1 MMIMIDFWVVV
12 LKGPVEFIRLTVS
25 AQNRPVIDIHL
36 IYPFSRF
43 ASAHPLLD
51 LQATYKLFWEWW
63 SYLMFCLQ
71 ADSFAI
77 CSKFSTSMNSVL
89 CTCTPVRARMIW
101 NSIFAA
107 RTSFLIQSSS
117 LTGGEAIYALYI
129 LYVSTLFT
137 VESGQNLVYT
147 VHSPVRPC
155 TILCTVLSVQNIVFF
170 VHSALPCTALHS
182 LVHSAVYCTVLCTV
196 LNTLLP

>member
-1 MMIMIDFWVVV
+1 MTTLLRGCAGFIWPSMSPQNRSMIDISLYRPLSTLQFSAPGSVAQSHIMEWAGWAFLWMMITPDDLSASHNMS
-12 LKGPVEFIRLTVS
+12 LT
-25 AQNRPVIDIHL
+25 
-36 IYPFSRF
+36 
-43 ASAHPLLD
+43 
-51 LQATYKLFWEWW
+51 
-63 SYLMFCLQ
+63 
-71 ADSFAI
+71 AI
-77 CSKFSTSMNSVL
+77 CSKCSSSMSRV
-89 CTCTPVRARMIW
+89 CTCTLVRARIIW
-101 NSIFAA
+101 NSICGA

-129 LYVSTLFT
+129 LNVSTLFT

-182 LVHSAVYCTVLCTV
+182 LVHSAVYCTVL
-196 LNTLLP
+196 NTLLP